1 MRTPDFFIVGAPRCG
16 TSAMQDYLAQH
27 PDIFM
32 PRLPPTTVKGT
43 PIKTREVHFF
53 GSDRNMWWYPRVDEE
68 EYRAL
73 FREAGDERRV
83 GERSASYL
91 SSRNAAAEIKAF
103 APEASIIVILRNPVD
118 MIHSL
123 HSSLLHNGREEI
135 ADLEAALESEAD
147 RTCGHGGS
155 GTDVSYVNAGFFRE
169 AVSYATHLERYFEIF
184 GRENVHVVI
193 SDDFKSATARV
204 YRDALGFLGVD
215 QDFEPEFRIVN
226 AFRTARSERLK
237 EPPRLL
243 RRLVKP
249 LLPKGL
255 RQMAWRGLGRLN
267 TRSVGRPP
275 MEGELRRRL
284 EERYAPEVE
293 RLSALLDRD
302 LGSWRPNH

>member
-43 PIKTREVHFF
+43 PIETREIHFF
-53 GSDRNMWWYPRVDEE
+53 GSDYNMWWFPRVDEE

-73 FREAGDERRV
+73 FRKAGDERRV

-91 SSRNAAAEIKAF
+91 ISRSAAAEIKAF

-123 HSSLLHNGREEI
+123 HSSLLNNGREEI

-169 AVSYATHLERYFEIF
+169 AVRFAAHLERYFETF

-193 SDDFKSATARV
+193 SEDFKTATARV
-204 YRDALGFLGVD
+204 YRDVLGFLGVD

-237 EPPRLL
+237 EPPPLL
-243 RRLVKP
+243 RKLVKP

-255 RQMAWRGLGRLN
+255 RQKAWRGLSRIN

-293 RLSALLDRD
+293 RLSTLLDRD